1 MGFVSNRERV
11 YAAWKP
17 RRPID
22 VSFRRPSVLLMSQM
36 AFVFSQPMWRCLAA
50 FQRADPALCAEPE
63 MPHVT
68 GERSDV
74 YERLRE
80 EARVYRVSHRT
91 RHAHAP
97 WSEDMLGAF
106 LGCAFATAAWSC
118 ALRDPRNKRRRRRR
132 KIETFLF
139 FGVLR
144 GWHDAARAHQAK
156 VESRRVN
163 LELIAFL
170 AKQHRQKRWEASLN
184 ETWDDVK
191 TADDGVEGSTA
202 RAAAASTGKTA
213 TAASNDEAND
223 GGRGESASFVR
234 RIVKMG
240 TNALDA
246 AGNALGAGTD
256 DATTKGRDGDEGERE
271 RDADDDVD
279 ATDGAVGEGAA
290 GENGAAGK
298 KGPAV
303 KLLDD
308 DGAGPSAS
316 SVTAS
321 IEREGV
327 GGKDDGRAGGMFDF
341 IGAEWSAQ
349 SNPDNTTD
357 ATPLHDETAARA
369 LRGAVRR
376 HRNKLKGRRAFWP
389 AIEELS
395 LNDGVYAKAKPAAAP
410 DETEDDR
417 DAPIGP
423 LTIAR
428 ISPHPTTTA

>member
-1 MGFVSNRERV
+1 
-11 YAAWKP
+11 
-17 RRPID
+17 
-22 VSFRRPSVLLMSQM
+22 MSQM

-91 RHAHAP
+91 RHASAP

-163 LELIAFL
+163 LELMAFL

-234 RIVKMG
+234 RIVKIG
-240 TNALDA
+240 TDAMDA

-256 DATTKGRDGDEGERE
+256 DATTKGRDGDEGDKGEIEGERA
-271 RDADDDVD
+271 ADDDVD
-279 ATDGAVGEGAA
+279 ATDGAIGEGAA
-290 GENGAAGK
+290 GEKGPK
-298 KGPAV
+298 KYPAV
-303 KLLDD
+303 KLRDD

-321 IEREGV
+321 IEQEGG
-327 GGKDDGRAGGMFDF
+327 GGKDDGRSGGMFDF

-357 ATPLHDETAARA
+357 ATSLYDETVARA

-417 DAPIGP
+417 DTPISP
-423 LTIAR
+423 VSIAR